1 MSLSEAVVVL
11 MEVTVPAFMYS
22 WTPMTETMIDKTK
35 DPNTTFR
42 GKNQY
47 AIKSALDLMSLKCH
61 ICYFDLI
68 SCDKFFQRRKIQ
80 LATL

>member
-42 GKNQY
+42 EKN
-47 AIKSALDLMSLKCH
+47 
-61 ICYFDLI
+61 
-68 SCDKFFQRRKIQ
+68 
-80 LATL
+80 